1 MRSTTTSTVSPRDH
15 AHARLLA
22 EALDGVAGFRL
33 RGGPRGDEHRL
44 LRRRGDGALAA
55 CDRLAAR
62 EYAASARSAIRMVT
76 HLDVTRDDVLDA
88 IDVCRRV
95 LDAS

>member
-1 MRSTTTSTVSPRDH
+1 
-15 AHARLLA
+15 
-22 EALDGVAGFRL
+22 
-33 RGGPRGDEHRL
+33 
-44 LRRRGDGALAA
+44 
-55 CDRLAAR
+55 
-62 EYAASARSAIRMVT
+62 MVT